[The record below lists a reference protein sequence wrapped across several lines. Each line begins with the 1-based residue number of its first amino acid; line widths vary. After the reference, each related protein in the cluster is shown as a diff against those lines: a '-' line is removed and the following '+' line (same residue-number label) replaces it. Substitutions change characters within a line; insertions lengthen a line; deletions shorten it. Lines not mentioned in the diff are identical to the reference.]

1 MNEYC
6 FQISRTKT
14 VWVCA
19 IDEEEAESKVYE
31 EIGYDPDEME
41 LVDVN
46 FDI

>member
-6 FQISRTKT
+6 FQVSRTRT

-19 IDEEEAESKVYE
+19 IDEEEAASKVYE